1 MQSNSINYKI
11 DQKVERITQG
21 INTLAI
27 AKIINVDMKKM
38 SADIELM
45 ELNEDGETTKLE
57 NIPILNSFLNEISG
71 ISVEFSQGDKVLIG
85 FCKWDIFNSR
95 NYSEPC
101 EPLHKIEFSLGN
113 AVIISKIF
121 PSDFNSGPEFSGIKI
136 WNGKQEIIFDD
147 NGIKIRNKEQEILL
161 AENGVFIKSEN
172 ISVESNNISFKGT
185 FNIEGGIN
193 TTEDGN
199 IGGYSIKGLADK
211 INEII
216 ATNASGGGA

>member
-1 MQSNSINYKI
+1 MQSSSINYKI

-38 SADIELM
+38 SADVELM
-45 ELNEDGETTKLE
+45 ELNEDGESTRLE
-57 NIPILNSFLNEISG
+57 NIPILNSFLNENSG
-71 ISVEFSQGDKVLIG
+71 ISVEFLQGDKVLIG
-85 FCKWDIFNSR
+85 FCKWDILNSR

-101 EPLHKIEFSLGN
+101 EPTHRIEFSLGN

-121 PSDFNSGPEFSGIKI
+121 PADFDKGPENSGIKI

-161 AENGVFIKSEN
+161 AENGVFIKSDN
-172 ISVESNNISFKGT
+172 ISVESPNISFKGA

-216 ATNASGGGA
+216 AANASGGGA